1 MIMSLLKVKAITQ
14 IALNIQSLAIRL
26 TGIFIRIVPFEAFF
40 LNSLGIVSG
49 LFLMVLRIRHWG
61 KIIRFARH
69 IGNHQPA
76 LIFLIKYF
84 AQQGQDGVWG
94 YVYCEAPSV
103 LDQYVATGNAEAL
116 RNALMGGNGA
126 IVIGAHYGPTLY
138 EYLFYRMH
146 FNAKTL
152 LAKEYIMT
160 LRDAGTL
167 VLKPF
172 RNKKI
177 MFMNNSGVVL
187 TSQEQEKH
195 FVSHVKKGG
204 LIATH
209 LDFPGPASKE
219 ATVRFFGLSI
229 CPHVFP
235 FRLAL
240 KYNIPV
246 FFCLFRNMK
255 HGGYRL
261 DFIPSGEYATPEE
274 GFKRYLSHL
283 QDRIEEY
290 PFMWSMIPRFFQ
302 WS

>member
-1 MIMSLLKVKAITQ
+1 MSLLGIKVITQ
-14 IALNIQSLAIRL
+14 IALNIQSLVIRL
-26 TGIFIRIVPFEAFF
+26 TGIFIRIVPFKAFS

-49 LFLMVLRIRHWG
+49 LFLMILRIGHWG

-69 IGNHQPA
+69 IGNRQPA
-76 LIFLIKYF
+76 LIFLMKYF
-84 AQQGQDGVWG
+84 AQHGKDGVWG

-116 RNALMGGNGA
+116 GNALMGGKGA

-138 EYLFYRMH
+138 TYLFYRMH
-146 FNAKTL
+146 FNVKAL
-152 LAKEYIMT
+152 LAREYIMT

-172 RNKKI
+172 RSKKL
-177 MFMNNSGVVL
+177 MFMNDSGIVL
-187 TSQEQEKH
+187 TSHEQERH
-195 FVSHVKKGG
+195 FVSHVRKGG

-209 LDFPGPASKE
+209 LDFPGPESRETA
-219 ATVRFFGLSI
+219 VRFFGLSI
-229 CPHVFP
+229 YPHVFL

-246 FFCLFRNMK
+246 FFCLFKNIK

-261 DFIPSGEYATPEE
+261 DFIPGGEYATPEE

-283 QDRIEEY
+283 QGRIEEY

>member
-1 MIMSLLKVKAITQ
+1 MSLLKVKVITQ
-14 IALNIQSLAIRL
+14 IALNIKSLAIRL
-26 TGIFIRIVPFEAFF
+26 TSIFIRIVPFEAFF

-49 LFLMVLRIRHWG
+49 LLLMILRVGQWRE
-61 KIIRFARH
+61 IIRFARH

-76 LIFLIKYF
+76 LIFLMKYF
-84 AQQGQDGVWG
+84 AQQGKDGVWG
-94 YVYCEAPSV
+94 YAYCEAPSV
-103 LDQYVATGNAEAL
+103 LDQYVTIGNAEAL
-116 RNALMGGNGA
+116 RNALAGGKGA

-138 EYLFYRMH
+138 TYLFYRMH
-146 FNAKTL
+146 FNMKAL

-172 RNKKI
+172 RSKKI
-177 MFMNNSGVVL
+177 MFMNDSGMVL
-187 TSQEQEKH
+187 ISQEQERH

-209 LDFPGPASKE
+209 LDFPGPESKE
-219 ATVRFFGLSI
+219 TAVRFFGLSI
-229 CPHVFP
+229 CPHVFL

-246 FFCLFRNMK
+246 FFCPFKNMK
-255 HGGYRL
+255 HEGYRL
-261 DFIPSGEYATPEE
+261 DFIPSGEYTTPEE
-274 GFKRYLSHL
+274 GFKIYLSHL
-283 QDRIEEY
+283 QARIEEY